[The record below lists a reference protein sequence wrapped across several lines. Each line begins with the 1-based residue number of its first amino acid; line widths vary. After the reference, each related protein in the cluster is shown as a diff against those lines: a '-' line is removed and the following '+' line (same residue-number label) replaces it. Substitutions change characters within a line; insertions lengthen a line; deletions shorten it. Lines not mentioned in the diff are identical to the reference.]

1 MAIIYHKATFRPRAR
16 VLYLLGEQLIRN
28 HRLAL
33 FELVKNAYD
42 ADAPDV
48 EVRFESVENPE
59 TGRIR
64 VRDTGSGMDLDTVLN
79 SWLELGSDHRQQQR
93 DRGDRTP
100 IFHRLPVGEKGVG
113 RFAIQKLGR
122 KATIVTRRKG
132 AKELFLNIDWE
143 TLTAGHRYL
152 SDVPV
157 EVIEREPLEFAGD
170 AHGTLITIEGIKDK
184 WERGDVRRLFSSISA
199 MVSPFESR
207 DSFNVR
213 FTLTP
218 HSEWLDG
225 LFSPQRAID
234 LSLYQFDFLLD
245 DVGLRWHYRFLPYDA
260 LRAEKPEIKEREASG
275 SGSETVMFFNLTP
288 PSLTETWRSATGRE
302 RKSSPA
308 SLTKMGIGP
317 IRGRIMAFDLD
328 RQIKR
333 FTDASIGLSDYL
345 REQGGMRVYRD
356 GMRVFD
362 YGEPGNDWL
371 GLDVRR
377 VQGPAKRLSN
387 NLFLGEVHLKL
398 DASTALEEKTN
409 REGFVEN
416 DAFKE
421 FRYAVMCALMMF
433 EAERTKD
440 QRTIRTAFKTTEDD
454 DSRGI
459 DSPDS
464 AINKLRKAVVKSN
477 MAAELEP
484 YVSRVEE
491 TWREARDT
499 LMSAVGG
506 GLGLSMV
513 FHEIERGVRGLV
525 KALDSGN
532 DPDGIRKMAHE
543 LADML
548 GDASFLVRQGGKEGF
563 TAADLVKWVGNI
575 TRVRFRYHDIH
586 LNNAFETLR
595 DRNFPIKGSRRM
607 LVASLS
613 NLIDNAIHW
622 VKVGTQKGQPRR
634 CIWIGPGSD
643 PDVHAIV
650 VADGGPGFR
659 DAPEDVVQ
667 PFFTRREDGMGLGL
681 YYADMAMKAHGGALA
696 FPDMD
701 DQEVP
706 NACQG
711 AVVAMVFK
719 REGK

>member
-1 MAIIYHKATFRPRAR
+1 MATISHKANFRPRAR

-48 EVRFESVENPE
+48 EVRFESVENPDN
-59 TGRIR
+59 GRIT
-64 VRDTGSGMDLDTVLN
+64 VRDTGSGMDLDTILN
-79 SWLELGSDHRQQQR
+79 SWLEPGSDHRQQQR
-93 DRGDRTP
+93 NRGDRTP

-122 KATIVTRRKG
+122 HTTIVTRRKG
-132 AKELFLNIDWE
+132 AKELFLKIDWD

-157 EVIEREPLEFAGD
+157 EVVEREPQVFTGGS
-170 AHGTLITIEGIKDK
+170 HGTLIIIEGIKDK
-184 WERGDVRRLFSSISA
+184 WERGEIRRLYRSISA
-199 MVSPFESR
+199 MVSPFESK
-207 DSFNVR
+207 DSFNVK
-213 FTLTP
+213 FSVTP
-218 HSEWLDG
+218 NNDWLDD
-225 LFSPQRAID
+225 LFSVERARD
-234 LSLYQFDFLLD
+234 LSLYHFDFLLD
-245 DVGLRWHYRFLPYDA
+245 DNGLKWQYRFVPYDA
-260 LRAEKPEIKEREASG
+260 LRAEKPEIREREANGTGEKSID
-275 SGSETVMFFNLTP
+275 FFNLYP
-288 PSLTETWRSATGRE
+288 PPESGSWYRSKGRE
-302 RKSSPA
+302 RKDSPA
-308 SLTKMGIGP
+308 KLSKLGIGP
-317 IRGRIMAFDLD
+317 IRGRILAFDLD

-398 DASTALEEKTN
+398 EASTALEEKTN

-416 DAFKE
+416 DAFRE
-421 FRYAVMCALMMF
+421 FRYAVMCALMTF

-440 QRTIRTAFKTTEDD
+440 QRTIRTAFKTTHDD
-454 DSRGI
+454 EPHGI

-464 AINKLRKAVVKSN
+464 AINKLRKAVLGSN

-484 YVSRVEE
+484 YVARVEQ

-499 LMSAVGG
+499 LMNAVGG

-525 KALDSGN
+525 KALDSDN
-532 DPDGIRKMAHE
+532 DPAVIRKMAHE

-548 GDASFLVRQGGKEGF
+548 GDASFLVRQGGKDGF
-563 TAADLVKWVGNI
+563 TAADLVKWVVSI
-575 TRVRFRYHDIH
+575 TQVRFRYHGIH
-586 LNNAFETLR
+586 LSNAFETLR

-613 NLIDNAIHW
+613 NLVDNAIHW

-650 VADGGPGFR
+650 VADGGAGFQ

-696 FPDMD
+696 FPDID

-706 NACQG
+706 KACQG
-711 AVVAMVFK
+711 AVVALVFK